1 MGDSDTCKEN
11 IKDKIGIEYFDKKDA
26 CKIANVSPNTIDNY
40 RKKNIISVK
49 RYGNKNYY
57 SLSDI
62 EILRNNVVINKKNIR
77 KDPVV
82 DNIETVEPKNIIS
95 NNNKSSNR
103 SRRSASEID
112 KLRRI
117 IDDYAE
123 ENAVLTKKVN
133 QLTLSI
139 GDKENNLRKHKNSME
154 SFGKEMD
161 SLKTEIA
168 ILRKKLNEK
177 NQFISELKENNLEL
191 NEEILKAQADII
203 ELTTTRNNAKEAFN
217 KLVGEIKGIVEE
229 ASNKSS
235 EIAELKV
242 YKANYIKVLAKIA
255 KLEKEKKVERD
266 EEVRQ
271 LIKVNSDLSE
281 KCDKLMRQVDEYQML
296 ILDKVES
303 KRLGNNE
310 DDNEKKST
318 FKDKIIDLFKK

>member
-95 NNNKSSNR
+95 SNNKSSNR

-177 NQFISELKENNLEL
+177 NQLISELKENNLEL

-255 KLEKEKKVERD
+255 KLEKEKKAEYD

>member
-62 EILRNNVVINKKNIR
+62 EILRNNVVLNKKNIR

-82 DNIETVEPKNIIS
+82 DNIETVEPKDIVPS
-95 NNNKSSNR
+95 NNKSSK

-139 GDKENNLRKHKNSME
+139 GDKENNLRKHKIAW
-154 SFGKEMD
+154 
-161 SLKTEIA
+161 SL
-168 ILRKKLNEK
+168 
-177 NQFISELKENNLEL
+177 
-191 NEEILKAQADII
+191 
-203 ELTTTRNNAKEAFN
+203 
-217 KLVGEIKGIVEE
+217 
-229 ASNKSS
+229 
-235 EIAELKV
+235 
-242 YKANYIKVLAKIA
+242 
-255 KLEKEKKVERD
+255 LEKKWIV
-266 EEVRQ
+266 
-271 LIKVNSDLSE
+271 
-281 KCDKLMRQVDEYQML
+281 
-296 ILDKVES
+296 
-303 KRLGNNE
+303 
-310 DDNEKKST
+310 
-318 FKDKIIDLFKK
+318 

>member
-62 EILRNNVVINKKNIR
+62 EILRNNVVLNKKNIR

-82 DNIETVEPKNIIS
+82 DNIETVEPKDIVPS
-95 NNNKSSNR
+95 NNKSSK

-123 ENAVLTKKVN
+123 ENAVLTNKVS

-168 ILRKKLNEK
+168 IQKAS
-177 NQFISELKENNLEL
+177 ISPDDHFTVELKSG
-191 NEEILKAQADII
+191 LKIDI
-203 ELTTTRNNAKEAFN
+203 E
-217 KLVGEIKGIVEE
+217 G
-229 ASNKSS
+229 
-235 EIAELKV
+235 
-242 YKANYIKVLAKIA
+242 
-255 KLEKEKKVERD
+255 
-266 EEVRQ
+266 
-271 LIKVNSDLSE
+271 
-281 KCDKLMRQVDEYQML
+281 
-296 ILDKVES
+296 
-303 KRLGNNE
+303 
-310 DDNEKKST
+310 
-318 FKDKIIDLFKK
+318 

>member
-1 MGDSDTCKEN
+1 MGGTDTCKEN

-26 CKIANVSPNTIDNY
+26 CKIANISPTTIDNY

-62 EILRNNVVINKKNIR
+62 EILRNNIMLNKKNIR
-77 KDPVV
+77 KDLVV
-82 DNIETVEPKNIIS
+82 DNIETVEPKDIVS
-95 NNNKSSNR
+95 SNNKSSK

-123 ENAVLTKKVN
+123 ENAILTKKVN
-133 QLTLSI
+133 QFTLSI
-139 GDKENNLRKHKNSME
+139 GDTENNLRKHKNTME
-154 SFGKEMD
+154 FFEKEIE
-161 SLKTEIA
+161 SLKKEIA

-177 NQFISELKENNLEL
+177 NQLISELKDNNLEL
-191 NEEILKAQADII
+191 NEEILKAQADIV

-217 KLVGEIKGIVEE
+217 NLVGEIKGIVKE
-229 ASNKSS
+229 ASTKSS

-242 YKANYIKVLAKIA
+242 YKANYIQVLAKIA
-255 KLEKEKKVERD
+255 KLEKEKKADRD
-266 EEVRQ
+266 EEIRR
-271 LIKVNSDLSE
+271 LIKINSDLNE
-281 KCDKLMRQVDEYQML
+281 KCDKLMRQSDQYQML

-310 DDNEKKST
+310 YTTERKFT
-318 FKDKIIDLFKK
+318 FTDKLKDLFKK

>member
-1 MGDSDTCKEN
+1 MGGTDTCKEN

-26 CKIANVSPNTIDNY
+26 CKIANISPTTIDNY

-62 EILRNNVVINKKNIR
+62 EILRNNIMLNKKNIR
-77 KDPVV
+77 KDLVV
-82 DNIETVEPKNIIS
+82 DNIETVEPKDIVS
-95 NNNKSSNR
+95 SNNKSSK

-123 ENAVLTKKVN
+123 ENAILTKKVN

-139 GDKENNLRKHKNSME
+139 GDTENNLRKHKNTLE
-154 SFGKEMD
+154 FFEKEIE
-161 SLKTEIA
+161 SLKKEIA

-177 NQFISELKENNLEL
+177 NQLISELKDNNLEL
-191 NEEILKAQADII
+191 NEEILKAQADIV

-217 KLVGEIKGIVEE
+217 NLVGEIKGIVKE
-229 ASNKSS
+229 ASTKSS

-242 YKANYIKVLAKIA
+242 YKANYIQVLAKIA
-255 KLEKEKKVERD
+255 KLEKEKKADRD
-266 EEVRQ
+266 EEIRR
-271 LIKVNSDLSE
+271 LIKINSDLNE
-281 KCDKLMRQVDEYQML
+281 KCDKLMRQSDQYQML

-310 DDNEKKST
+310 YTTERKFT
-318 FKDKIIDLFKK
+318 FTDKLKDLFKK

>member
-26 CKIANVSPNTIDNY
+26 CKIANISPNTIDNY

-62 EILRNNVVINKKNIR
+62 EILRNNVVLNKKNIR

-82 DNIETVEPKNIIS
+82 DNIETVEPKDIVPS
-95 NNNKSSNR
+95 NNKSSK

-217 KLVGEIKGIVEE
+217 SLVGEIKGIVEE

>member
-1 MGDSDTCKEN
+1 MGGTDTCKEN

-26 CKIANVSPNTIDNY
+26 CKIANISPTTIDNY

-62 EILRNNVVINKKNIR
+62 EILRNNIMLNKKNIR
-77 KDPVV
+77 KDLVV
-82 DNIETVEPKNIIS
+82 DNIETVEPKDIVS
-95 NNNKSSNR
+95 SNNKSSK

-123 ENAVLTKKVN
+123 ENAILTKKVN

-139 GDKENNLRKHKNSME
+139 GDTENNLRKHKNTME
-154 SFGKEMD
+154 FFEKEIE
-161 SLKTEIA
+161 SLKKEIA

-177 NQFISELKENNLEL
+177 NQLISELKDNNLEL
-191 NEEILKAQADII
+191 NEEILKAQADIV

-217 KLVGEIKGIVEE
+217 NLVGEIKGIVKE
-229 ASNKSS
+229 ASTKSS

-242 YKANYIKVLAKIA
+242 YKANYIQVLAKIA
-255 KLEKEKKVERD
+255 KLEKEKKADRD
-266 EEVRQ
+266 EEIRR
-271 LIKVNSDLSE
+271 LIKINSDLNE
-281 KCDKLMRQVDEYQML
+281 KCDKLMRQSDQYQML

-310 DDNEKKST
+310 YTTERKFT
-318 FKDKIIDLFKK
+318 FTDKLKDLFKK